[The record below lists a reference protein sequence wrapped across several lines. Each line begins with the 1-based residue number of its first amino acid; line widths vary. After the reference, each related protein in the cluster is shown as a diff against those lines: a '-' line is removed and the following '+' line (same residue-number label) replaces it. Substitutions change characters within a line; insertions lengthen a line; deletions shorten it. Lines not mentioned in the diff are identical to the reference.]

1 MAVETSYVYLES
13 VGGGREEV
21 WVVGVGDMSY
31 EWEVPDSLGWYR
43 LLLVVEGPGRRDSVY
58 SSSIYI
64 GRVGVGEGEGVS
76 VGDTFGLRVRYGELT
91 MGSVLVE
98 YSVPCE
104 GEVVLEVYDVS
115 GREVR
120 ELWRGDVVRGEHR
133 MEWDGRDG
141 EGRLLSSGVYFV
153 SLEGMG
159 RRAVRKVVL
168 VR

>member
-1 MAVETSYVYLES
+1 MGGAGFIGLVQVV
-13 VGGGREEV
+13 VGGGGAWEE
-21 WVVGVGDMSY
+21 GFG
-31 EWEVPDSLGWYR
+31 
-43 LLLVVEGPGRRDSVY
+43 Y

-76 VGDTFGLRVRYGELT
+76 VGDTCGLRVRYRELT

-104 GEVVLEVYDVS
+104 GEVMLEVYDVS
-115 GREVR
+115 GRRVR
-120 ELWRGDVVRGEHR
+120 ELWRGDAVRGEHR

-141 EGRLLSSGVYFV
+141 EGRLLSSGVYFLR
-153 SLEGMG
+153 LEGMG
-159 RRAVRKVVL
+159 MRAVGKMVL